1 MGTEYRKSV
10 SKEHIAKS
18 CRSNAAQFEC
28 PLWVMCGRRLGKNF
42 LTLRSI
48 GRVRSCVRPARWFA
62 PHGPDLGGRI
72 KGATLITAGSAPQT
86 VSIRRDVDSN
96 TSRVR
101 HGELQNAITLCW
113 TRDSSSH
120 GDNLSASLRSVGL
133 SLCSAGQIRARQ
145 AAGFKTRL
153 GHRASWLR
161 ISLANQ
167 RLSNLVH
174 YSKSVNAAAT
184 DINIAKASRY
194 RPRRRHHGGNC
205 CIVPLRRVYIATN
218 ALPANSRGSLST
230 ASKLHCDYWR
240 SAFGNSLRCGSL
252 ISLRNQ
258 SVSSTRS
265 APTATYQCGYR
276 KLKTT
281 CQMTTGGHL
290 NVPCASVLQSEL

>member
-1 MGTEYRKSV
+1 MPE
-10 SKEHIAKS
+10 AD
-18 CRSNAAQFEC
+18 
-28 PLWVMCGRRLGKNF
+28 
-42 LTLRSI
+42 I
-48 GRVRSCVRPARWFA
+48 GA
-62 PHGPDLGGRI
+62 
-72 KGATLITAGSAPQT
+72 
-86 VSIRRDVDSN
+86 N
-96 TSRVR
+96 
-101 HGELQNAITLCW
+101 
-113 TRDSSSH
+113 
-120 GDNLSASLRSVGL
+120 
-133 SLCSAGQIRARQ
+133 IRARKR
-145 AAGFKTRL
+145 KTVLGVSPKSKRL
-153 GHRASWLR
+153 LRWPEQSYRIEAYRHCRFGPIERRFCPRVWLR
-161 ISLANQ
+161 NLASLN
-167 RLSNLVH
+167 LSLPGI
-174 YSKSVNAAAT
+174 VNAAAT